1 MSIASIPAVCHH
13 FQLIVFVIGLT
24 AAISGYFIHKT
35 LGGRLAPALLVIM
48 GIGAMGVGIF
58 PGSAGIAH
66 GIFAMITFSAG
77 GAAAVAS
84 YRILKES
91 RSMQY
96 VSIAIG
102 SIALIALAL
111 TIFGG
116 NDSEGVMIPR

>member
-1 MSIASIPAVCHH
+1 M
-13 FQLIVFVIGLT
+13 
-24 AAISGYFIHKT
+24 
-35 LGGRLAPALLVIM
+35 LVIM